1 MSNRSS
7 FTPASA
13 GVMTFS
19 TSRILEMMTAAMTA
33 ATATTAVT
41 AAPRG
46 WEDASAQGCQQRQ
59 YTYQF

>member
-1 MSNRSS
+1 M
-7 FTPASA
+7 
-13 GVMTFS
+13 MTFS
-19 TSRILEMMTAAMTA
+19 TSRILEMMTAAMTT

>member
-1 MSNRSS
+1 
-7 FTPASA
+7 
-13 GVMTFS
+13 
-19 TSRILEMMTAAMTA
+19 MMTAAMTTAAMTTA
-33 ATATTAVT
+33 ATVT